1 LWSYTDHKSY
11 MSKSHKRVRADGPAR
26 GAAQPKGEL
35 VGLGRRARRAQ
46 ETRLRLFR
54 AALQLFADRGF
65 PNVTVEEITDA
76 ADVGKGTFF
85 NYFESKDHVLGV
97 MTELQLAHVAEAVQA
112 ADLGKRSIHSIL
124 HQLFLRLAQEPGRSP
139 HLARTV
145 VASFLASDV
154 VRGIVQLRMVEGRA
168 ALAKIFAEGQKCG
181 EIDSKL
187 NSAELALQ
195 MQQVLLG
202 TVLVWSLNGD
212 PELPVC
218 MESSFRLFWRGIAAP
233 GRGQKL

>member
-1 LWSYTDHKSY
+1 MIKGQ
-11 MSKSHKRVRADGPAR
+11 SHRIASSDLPPGDETAEQNVSGRRVRKAR
-26 GAAQPKGEL
+26 
-35 VGLGRRARRAQ
+35 
-46 ETRLRLFR
+46 ETRVRLFR

-65 PNVTVEEITDA
+65 PNVTVEDITEA

-97 MTELQLAHVAEAVQA
+97 MTEVQLAHVGEAMHA
-112 ADLGKRSIHSIL
+112 AQSGKRSIQSIL

-139 HLARTV
+139 HLARTF

-154 VRGIVQLRMVEGRA
+154 VRGMIQRRLSEGRA
-168 ALAKIFAEGQKCG
+168 AVAMIFKDGQARG

-187 NSAELALQ
+187 NSADLALE

-202 TVLVWSLNGD
+202 TVMLWSLNGE
-212 PELPVC
+212 PELAACV
-218 MESSFRLFWRGIAAP
+218 ENSFRLFWRAISA
-233 GRGQKL
+233 RDREQKS